1 VSNDYFVRTSTP
13 GKRDTDIEGG
23 AAALSDATP
32 AALGTAAAGTGEAA
46 SREDHVHAMPTGAA
60 LLALVDAARVTTP
73 SMASEVAGG
82 WTPTLVTAPG
92 QVTVTGGE
100 LVVSYS
106 GASTTSGAGGY
117 EESAW
122 PAAVGAEYEIRARAR
137 ITNTT
142 SADSRLYGNV
152 LYGAGLIYWI
162 VRGDGITKFCANLAS
177 ENAQLGADVTLPV
190 DGTGWVRFRVRGG
203 RLTYWTGVGVG
214 TAEPTS
220 WTLRYDGDRTQ
231 LVGLAV
237 PTGTQW
243 GGSQTS
249 TASVGATVTYRWSHL
264 TLRNLGSGG

>member
-1 VSNDYFVRTSTP
+1 MISVGGTVVT
-13 GKRDTDIEGG
+13 GG
-23 AAALSDATP
+23 ASGLP
-32 AALGTAAAGTGEAA
+32 AGGTADDVLTGDGAWTSAG
-46 SREDHVHAMPTGAA
+46 DVVGAA
-60 LLALVDAARVTTP
+60 LEAIPAADLAELVDAGRVTTP
-73 SMASEVAGG
+73 SLASEVAGG

-92 QVTVTGGE
+92 QVAVTGGE

-117 EESAW
+117 EERAW
-122 PAAVGAEYEIRARAR
+122 PDGAGAEYEVRARAR

-162 VRGDGITKFCANLAS
+162 VQGDGVTRFFANLAS
-177 ENAQLGADVTLPV
+177 ENAQLGAAATLPV
-190 DGTGWVRFRVRGG
+190 DGTGWIRLRVRGA
-203 RLTYWTGVGVG
+203 RATAWTGVGVG
-214 TAEPTS
+214 TAEPTA